1 MKPNAKLSDAF
12 GVICVAAIF
21 AGCAEGLDGGP
32 TLWNAFCLAVAAI
45 TGWLS
50 WKLTPKTEPKRKEVR
65 K

>member
-1 MKPNAKLSDAF
+1 MKPNAKLSDAL

-32 TLWNAFCLAVAAI
+32 TFWIAFCLTVAAI

-50 WKLTPKTEPKRKEVR
+50 WKLSPKTK
-65 K
+65 